1 MSAVR
6 RYVFPIVWMAIFAVI
21 AVALFK
27 LAFVDGMRAEAAG
40 QQPAA
45 QLVTPSIPAARGTVT
60 NVVQV
65 QGAVASDPPV
75 VVRSTAEGTVN
86 FVHVAVG
93 VVVAKGEPLFQV
105 QKLVEPDPAQATELF
120 AGRTADDGGTS
131 DIGGSN
137 GTAGNAELE
146 PVRQAA
152 PPAPV
157 YTYTD
162 VVATAA
168 GKVTDLAVL
177 VDQQVSVGTDAVTLS
192 PGTFSVSGSLT
203 SDQQFRLLD
212 RPSTAMVT
220 VAGGPAPFECQA
232 VTVGEASSSDPAPQ
246 APQAPQGPAPMG
258 PFGPAAPE
266 TSTGTVSC
274 AVPKDV
280 TVFAGLGAS
289 IDISAGT
296 AEDVIT
302 VPTTAVKGAVDS
314 GVVWI
319 VENDGGAEP
328 VEREVS
334 LGLNDGQQV
343 EITEGLDE
351 GELVLQFVPGAP
363 ADELMGPGM
372 EDFGMV
378 MGG

>member
-1 MSAVR
+1 MGTVR

-21 AVALFK
+21 AMALFK
-27 LAFVDGMRAEAAG
+27 LAFVDGMRAEASG
-40 QQPAA
+40 QQPVA

-93 VVVAKGEPLFQV
+93 ADVAKGDPLFQV
-105 QKLVEPDPAQATELF
+105 QKLVEPESAQATELF

-146 PVRQAA
+146 QVRQAA

-220 VAGGPAPFECQA
+220 VTGGPAPFECQA

-246 APQAPQGPAPMG
+246 APQDPAAMG

-274 AVPKDV
+274 AVPEDV

-314 GVVWI
+314 GVVW
-319 VENDGGAEP
+319 VLENDGGAEP

-343 EITEGLDE
+343 EIIEGLDE

>member
-27 LAFVDGMRAEAAG
+27 LAFVDGMRAEATD

-65 QGAVASDPPV
+65 QGAVASDPAV

-93 VVVAKGEPLFQV
+93 ADVAKGDPLFQV
-105 QKLVEPDPAQATELF
+105 QKLVEPDPAHATELF

-131 DIGGSN
+131 DNGGSN
-137 GTAGNAELE
+137 GTAGNAEPE
-146 PVRQAA
+146 PVRQTA

-177 VDQQVSVGTDAVTLS
+177 VDQQVGVGADAVTLS

-220 VAGGPAPFECQA
+220 VTGGPAPFECQA
-232 VTVGEASSSDPAPQ
+232 VTVGEASASDPAPQ
-246 APQAPQGPAPMG
+246 APQGPAAMG

-274 AVPKDV
+274 AVPEDV

-302 VPTTAVKGAVDS
+302 VPITAVKGAVDS
-314 GVVWI
+314 GVVW
-319 VENDGGAEP
+319 VMENDGGAEP

-363 ADELMGPGM
+363 AEELMGPGM
-372 EDFGMV
+372 EDLGMV

>member
-1 MSAVR
+1 MGTVR

-21 AVALFK
+21 AMALFK
-27 LAFVDGMRAEAAG
+27 LAFVDGMRAEASG
-40 QQPAA
+40 QQPVA

-65 QGAVASDPPV
+65 QGAVANDPSV

-93 VVVAKGEPLFQV
+93 ADVAKGDPLFQV
-105 QKLVEPDPAQATELF
+105 QKLVEPESAQATELF

-137 GTAGNAELE
+137 ETAGNAELE
-146 PVRQAA
+146 QVRQAA
-152 PPAPV
+152 TPAPV

-220 VAGGPAPFECQA
+220 VTGGPAPFECQA

-246 APQAPQGPAPMG
+246 APQDPAAMG

-274 AVPKDV
+274 AVPEDV

-314 GVVWI
+314 GVVW
-319 VENDGGAEP
+319 VLENDGGAEP

-343 EITEGLDE
+343 EIIEGLDE
-351 GELVLQFVPGAP
+351 DELVLQFVPGAP

>member
-27 LAFVDGMRAEAAG
+27 LAFVDGMRAEASD

-65 QGAVASDPPV
+65 QGSVASDPAV

-93 VVVAKGEPLFQV
+93 ADVAKGDPLFQV
-105 QKLVEPDPAQATELF
+105 QKLVEPDPARATELF

-131 DIGGSN
+131 GTGGSN
-137 GTAGNAELE
+137 GTAGNAEPE

-177 VDQQVSVGTDAVTLS
+177 VDQQVSVGADAVTLS

-220 VAGGPAPFECQA
+220 VTGGPAPFECQA
-232 VTVGEASSSDPAPQ
+232 VTVGEASSADP

-274 AVPKDV
+274 AVPEDV

-314 GVVWI
+314 GVVWV

-328 VEREVS
+328 VEREVN

-363 ADELMGPGM
+363 AEELMGPGM
-372 EDFGMV
+372 EGFGMV